1 MSEKTESEK
10 AEKEKKEYK
19 GTVYAEDR
27 EPGEKQPKL
36 GTVRLTKEKGSKI
49 AGYAVSVRNLRGF
62 SDLVRAHFETLA
74 KDFTDTFRFHS
85 KETIEIFG
93 DLQEVDGEIRIK
105 FDKYSDDELL
115 DGKAVFDYVLEQFN
129 EEIKRRGLK
138 EDEEAEDD
146 DHA

>member
-10 AEKEKKEYK
+10 TEKEKEYK

-27 EPGEKQPKL
+27 EPGKKQPKL
-36 GTVRLTKEKGSKI
+36 GTVRLTKEKGPEIRK
-49 AGYAVSVRNLRGF
+49 YAVSVRNLRGF
-62 SDLVRAHFETLA
+62 SDLVRTHFETLVH
-74 KDFTDTFRFHS
+74 DFTDTFRFHS
-85 KETIEIFG
+85 KETVEIFG

-115 DGKAVFDYVLEQFN
+115 DGRAVFDYVLEQFN

-138 EDEEAEDD
+138 EEEDR
-146 DHA
+146 